1 MWIQYKII
9 INNLRKKNFCYFF
22 GLFFLY
28 SIILGWWLFLIG
40 GLLVGI
46 LNDRT
51 EIFRLENKR
60 SDKEDNDYKLFRVLK
75 AQKYFYILIEG
86 ILFLF

>member
-1 MWIQYKII
+1 MWIQYKI
-9 INNLRKKNFCYFF
+9 INNLRKKNCYFF
-22 GLFFLY
+22 GLFFFFLY

-75 AQKYFYILIEG
+75 SQKYFYILIEG